1 VSDSRG
7 AVLVAVLMAAVVA
20 LAIVFPNLGERSG
33 PIVVEE
39 TTGTDAGRDEIRDTV
54 REYLLEHPAVIVEAL
69 EALQNRRQKADQAR
83 ARGALA
89 ASRDALVNDSRDP
102 FIGNPDASITL
113 VEFFDYQCPYCKRMA
128 QDLAAVAEEDS
139 DLRIV
144 FKEFPVFGEPSA
156 LAARAALAANKQ
168 GKYLEFHMALMELP
182 GAPSE
187 STIAHLAERTGLNLE
202 RLRAD
207 MESEE
212 ITSMLAETNR
222 LAQRIGVPGTPA
234 FIVRNEL
241 IPGAM
246 SPENLREFIA
256 RMRKDS

>member
-1 VSDSRG
+1 MTESRG
-7 AVLVAVLMAAVVA
+7 AVLVAVLMAAAVA
-20 LAIVFPNLGERSG
+20 LAIVFPNTGKRAG

-39 TTGTDAGRDEIRDTV
+39 TPARSTGRDEIGDTV
-54 REYLLEHPAVIVEAL
+54 RAYLLEHPEVIVEAL
-69 EALQNRRQKADQAR
+69 ETLQNRRQQAEQTR

-89 ASRDALVNDSRDP
+89 ASRDELIHDARDP
-102 FIGNPDASITL
+102 FIGNPDASITM

-128 QDLAAVAEEDS
+128 QDMVEVVEQDP

-144 FKEFPVFGEPSA
+144 FKEFPVFGEASS
-156 LAARAALAANKQ
+156 LAAQAALAANKQ
-168 GKYLEFHMALMELP
+168 GKFQEIHLGLMELP

-187 STIAHLAERTGLNLE
+187 AIIIRLAEKHELDLE

-207 MESEE
+207 MKSQE
-212 ITSMLAETNR
+212 ITALLEDNRR
-222 LAQRIGVPGTPA
+222 LAQRIGVRGTPA

-246 SPENLREFIA
+246 SPENLRAFIA
-256 RMRKDS
+256 RMRKES

>member
-1 VSDSRG
+1 
-7 AVLVAVLMAAVVA
+7 
-20 LAIVFPNLGERSG
+20 
-33 PIVVEE
+33 
-39 TTGTDAGRDEIRDTV
+39 
-54 REYLLEHPAVIVEAL
+54 
-69 EALQNRRQKADQAR
+69 
-83 ARGALA
+83 
-89 ASRDALVNDSRDP
+89 
-102 FIGNPDASITL
+102 
-113 VEFFDYQCPYCKRMA
+113 MA
-128 QDLAAVAEEDS
+128 QDLAAIADEDP

-187 STIAHLAERTGLNLE
+187 SMIARLAERTDLHLE

-212 ITSMLAETNR
+212 IKSMLAETNR
-222 LAQRIGVPGTPA
+222 LAQRIGVRGTPA

-256 RMRKDS
+256 RMRSDS